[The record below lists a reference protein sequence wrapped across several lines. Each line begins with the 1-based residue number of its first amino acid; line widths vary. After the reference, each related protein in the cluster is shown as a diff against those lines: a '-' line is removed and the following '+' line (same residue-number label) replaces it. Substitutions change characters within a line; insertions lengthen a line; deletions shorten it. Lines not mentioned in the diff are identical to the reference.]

1 MAGVHHAGVVAVPV
15 GVRMVG
21 LAVLL
26 VLPKVAVLLVLLKVA
41 VPVIL
46 LKVAGPVDVQM
57 VVLVVLLK
65 VAVPVILLKVVVLVV
80 LLMGLRRWPVG
91 PLGRLHEHHAPA
103 LGSWHHFPC
112 WTCSPAAASTS
123 GECDPRSHRQ
133 WATQLLH

>member
-15 GVRMVG
+15 GVQMVG

-26 VLPKVAVLLVLLKVA
+26 VL
-41 VPVIL
+41 
-46 LKVAGPVDVQM
+46 LKVAGPVDGQM
-57 VVLVVLLK
+57 VVLVGLQK
-65 VAVPVILLKVVVLVV
+65 VAVPVVLV
-80 LLMGLRRWPVG
+80 MGFRRSPVG
-91 PLGRLHEHHAPA
+91 SLGRLHEHPAPA
-103 LGSWHHFPC
+103 LGSWHHYLC

>member
-15 GVRMVG
+15 GVQMVG
-21 LAVLL
+21 L
-26 VLPKVAVLLVLLKVA
+26 AVLLVLLKVA
-41 VPVIL
+41 VLVVLLKVAVLVIL
-46 LKVAGPVDVQM
+46 LKVAGPVDGQM

-65 VAVPVILLKVVVLVV
+65 VAVPVVLVT
-80 LLMGLRRWPVG
+80 GLRRWPVG
-91 PLGRLHEHHAPA
+91 PLGRLHEHPAPA

>member
-46 LKVAGPVDVQM
+46 LKV
-57 VVLVVLLK
+57 VVLVVL
-65 VAVPVILLKVVVLVV
+65 V
-80 LLMGLRRWPVG
+80 MGLRRWPVG